1 MKKGLFITLYGI
13 NNIGKTTHAKRIV
26 ERLKKL
32 GKRAV
37 YLKYPIYDIE
47 PTGPFI
53 NSILRSGNKQKISE
67 EELQLW
73 FVLNRYQFEP
83 KLKEML
89 KKGITVVA
97 EDYIG
102 TGIAWGMAKGAL
114 HAELESMNKFLV
126 QEDVAI
132 MMDGQRK
139 LSAKEKTHIHESDDA
154 LAEKCRRI
162 YKKLAKRYKW
172 RVVKVDKDSDVTAS
186 RIWNAIRNPV

>member
-1 MKKGLFITLYGI
+1 MKGKFITLYGI

-26 ERLKKL
+26 SRLNKL

-37 YLKYPIYDIE
+37 YFKYPIYDIE

-53 NSILRSGNKQKISE
+53 NSVLRSGGKQKISE

-102 TGIAWGMAKGAL
+102 TGVAWGVAKGAKQ
-114 HAELESMNKFLV
+114 AELESMNKFLV

-154 LAEKCRRI
+154 LAEKCRKI
-162 YKKLAKRYKW
+162 YKKLARKYKW
-172 RVVKVDKDSDVTAS
+172 EVVKVDADPEITAERLWKS
-186 RIWNAIRNPV
+186 LNL